1 MQIDTN
7 MAAHAN
13 PAAAPAAAQLVAP
26 PAVNLPVVQVDTAAF
41 HQSLDLEKDLGSTE
55 DARAEKVERALNLI
69 GQVEWP
75 PMTVIRRLANLLATH
90 VGQSSES

>member
-7 MAAHAN
+7 MAINAN
-13 PAAAPAAAQLVAP
+13 NVAAPAAAQLVAP
-26 PAVNLPVVQVDTAAF
+26 PAVNVPVAQVDTAAF
-41 HQSLDLEKDLGSTE
+41 DHSLDLEKDLGNTE
-55 DARAEKVERALNLI
+55 DARAEKVEQALNLI

-75 PMTVIRRLANLLATH
+75 PMTVIRRIANLLATH